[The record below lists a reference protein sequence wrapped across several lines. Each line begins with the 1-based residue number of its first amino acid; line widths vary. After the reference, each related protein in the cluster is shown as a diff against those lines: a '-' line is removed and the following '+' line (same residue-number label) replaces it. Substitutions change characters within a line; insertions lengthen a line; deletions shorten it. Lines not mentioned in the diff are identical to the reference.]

1 MRNAADMPDFPLKAI
16 VAVNNPFD
24 IWLSI
29 NLMRGKIFE
38 KHLANELKRNLVI
51 RQKPTENEKGVYETM
66 IKTFGLDMTRIS
78 KVETW
83 RDFDEEF
90 TRKVHPKWPSTAQ
103 YYYEASC
110 LQKVKDIKVPTLVL
124 HSKDDPIV
132 PIDCLPIDE
141 CEANR
146 NIITA
151 VTDRGGHVCYFMG
164 LNGEQR
170 WYTYACAD
178 FLDTTISLLQNKV

>member
-51 RQKPTENEKGVYETM
+51 RQKPTENEKSVYETM

-90 TRKVHPKWPSTAQ
+90 TRKVHPKWPSTA
-103 YYYEASC
+103 
-110 LQKVKDIKVPTLVL
+110 
-124 HSKDDPIV
+124 
-132 PIDCLPIDE
+132 
-141 CEANR
+141 
-146 NIITA
+146 
-151 VTDRGGHVCYFMG
+151 
-164 LNGEQR
+164 
-170 WYTYACAD
+170 
-178 FLDTTISLLQNKV
+178 

>member
-1 MRNAADMPDFPLKAI
+1 
-16 VAVNNPFD
+16 
-24 IWLSI
+24 
-29 NLMRGKIFE
+29 
-38 KHLANELKRNLVI
+38 
-51 RQKPTENEKGVYETM
+51 M

-110 LQKVKDIKVPTLVL
+110 LQKVRDIKVPTLVL

-164 LNGEQR
+164 LNGE
-170 WYTYACAD
+170 
-178 FLDTTISLLQNKV
+178 